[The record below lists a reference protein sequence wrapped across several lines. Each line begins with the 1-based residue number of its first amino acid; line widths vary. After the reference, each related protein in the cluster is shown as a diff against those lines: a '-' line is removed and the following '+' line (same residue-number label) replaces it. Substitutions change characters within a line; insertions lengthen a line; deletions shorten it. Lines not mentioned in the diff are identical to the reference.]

1 MTSSELMS
9 LMQIYAVVT
18 EIGYTNDTGRNFR
31 PEMYQ

>member
-9 LMQIYAVVT
+9 VVVVT

>member
-9 LMQIYAVVT
+9 VMQISAGVT

-31 PEMYQ
+31 AEMYQ

>member
-1 MTSSELMS
+1 MS
-9 LMQIYAVVT
+9 VMQIQAVVT